1 VGLGGGCHTVWG
13 GDALA
18 AAHLH
23 FQEAAAI
30 AIAVM
35 GRGGGGG
42 AELGRAEGGGGG
54 GLSRS
59 VAQACVAAIL
69 CSHSGSREVSEEG
82 RDARVVGADTAVY
95 VSSCYC
101 VCVRM
106 LLCMC
111 PRASMYVSAH

>member
-1 VGLGGGCHTVWG
+1 VFGGGGHDVCVG
-13 GDALA
+13 NAIA

-35 GRGGGGG
+35 GRGGGGE
-42 AELGRAEGGGGG
+42 AELGRAEGGGGE

-69 CSHSGSREVSEEG
+69 CPHSGSREVSEEG
-82 RDARVVGADTAVY
+82 SDARVVGPHTTVH

-101 VCVRM
+101 ACVRM
-106 LLCMC
+106 LLCIC
-111 PRASMYVSAH
+111 PRTSMYVSSY